1 MPSAWRFPREYDCCA
16 GAAAATA
23 HPGVSA
29 RDQADRPG
37 VLVDR
42 CRCLHI
48 GAAAYR
54 RAAPI
59 LLRHVHGRRLGQALT
74 KHPEANVAVG
84 GSWLAPRIAQYGS
97 VDVKLALDKTDG
109 GVRHVASAVIRDV
122 ASLDVEGIQAH
133 VDRLRDTP
141 AAELDELAGSRLLDR
156 LPPLL
161 GTWAFGF
168 ATRLSRRSEVLG
180 TVALSSL
187 GHADVHAFHSDGG
200 TAVTIGMGAIAP
212 RPVCVPDREGNHA
225 VQARSVL
232 PLSLTFDHRALDG
245 AAAADLLTTLSDILR
260 AGVTA

>member
-1 MPSAWRFPREYDCCA
+1 
-16 GAAAATA
+16 
-23 HPGVSA
+23 
-29 RDQADRPG
+29 
-37 VLVDR
+37 
-42 CRCLHI
+42 
-48 GAAAYR
+48 
-54 RAAPI
+54 
-59 LLRHVHGRRLGQALT
+59 
-74 KHPEANVAVG
+74 
-84 GSWLAPRIAQYGS
+84 GS

-187 GHADVHAFHSDGG
+187 GHADV
-200 TAVTIGMGAIAP
+200 
-212 RPVCVPDREGNHA
+212 
-225 VQARSVL
+225 
-232 PLSLTFDHRALDG
+232 
-245 AAAADLLTTLSDILR
+245 
-260 AGVTA
+260 

>member
-59 LLRHVHGRRLGQALT
+59 LLRHVHGRRPRSGAHQTPRGQRRGGRIVVGAAYRPVRLGRRKACARQDRWRRPACGL
-74 KHPEANVAVG
+74 
-84 GSWLAPRIAQYGS
+84 GSHTRC
-97 VDVKLALDKTDG
+97 
-109 GVRHVASAVIRDV
+109 GVTGRG
-122 ASLDVEGIQAH
+122 GIQAH

-212 RPVCVPDREGNHA
+212 RPVCVPDREGNHT

>member
-1 MPSAWRFPREYDCCA
+1 MNTTVVPVPSRRRHTLAFLRAIRP
-16 GAAAATA
+16 TA
-23 HPGVSA
+23 PVYLSTDVDVSI
-29 RDQADRPG
+29 
-37 VLVDR
+37 LVQ
-42 CRCLHI
+42 
-48 GAAAYR
+48 R
-54 RAAPI
+54 RTAAP
-59 LLRHVHGRRLGQALT
+59 RRYSYVTYMVAALGQALT

-212 RPVCVPDREGNHA
+212 RPVCVPDREGNHT